1 MCLSLAYVVSQHV
14 PASSWRHQQ
23 AVSWLDCCA
32 EPYAS
37 SLLQADRVP
46 EARRAAAFGVF
57 SGVCTAGFVASTV
70 AARFLPV
77 SSTCQVCVREH
88 TPAVILGI
96 RWTRVTQLHS
106 SGAAGR
112 RSGSGGDGRVHEGL
126 PPGDGRR
133 SLLVQLRRGGLPAAL
148 HSLVL
153 QQRGAVA
160 EAPASSQSAVAV
172 GDGRPS
178 YQQVTSVE
186 PSTV

>member
-1 MCLSLAYVVSQHV
+1 MLHYVAPLWSCGLTCSPLRQGILAYGRTRGYFYAYYITKTLTATVCEGSMMCLSLAYVVSQHV

-112 RSGSGGDGRVHEGL
+112 RGGSCGDGRVHEGL

-133 SLLVQLRRGGLPAAL
+133 SLLVQL
-148 HSLVL
+148 
-153 QQRGAVA
+153 
-160 EAPASSQSAVAV
+160 
-172 GDGRPS
+172 
-178 YQQVTSVE
+178 
-186 PSTV
+186 